1 MVNTV
6 TSGMESTAQ
15 DTLTLGYGQETTLHN
30 NSVNQSLNHFQ
41 KTAFGFLNTAEA
53 TYKNKYQRIHRGV
66 NNNGLNK
73 EESKVNEY
81 EVKFTNKAR
90 AAKA

>member
-30 NSVNQSLNHFQ
+30 NSVNQSLNHF
-41 KTAFGFLNTAEA
+41 
-53 TYKNKYQRIHRGV
+53 
-66 NNNGLNK
+66 
-73 EESKVNEY
+73 
-81 EVKFTNKAR
+81 
-90 AAKA
+90 